1 MARDLWVDWMS
12 DNAKKL
18 LVLLMIIALVLSMA
32 VAGLLA
38 LLR

>member
-1 MARDLWVDWMS
+1 MS
-12 DNAKKL
+12 DNARKL